1 MTGARPACFPDP
13 PQGLPKKIEFDL
25 LLADLALKFGNT
37 LQRAG
42 VGSRCIARPLPY
54 LRPNDAI
61 ALSRSTRRPKR
72 LRSARPKRFPPRIE
86 ILAQH
91 RQLF

>member
-1 MTGARPACFPDP
+1 
-13 PQGLPKKIEFDL
+13 LPKKIEFDL

-37 LQRAG
+37 LRRAG
-42 VGSRCIARPLPY
+42 VGSRYIARPLPHP
-54 LRPNDAI
+54 RRNIAI
-61 ALSRSTRRPKR
+61 ALARSTQRPQR
-72 LRSARPKRFPPRIE
+72 LRSARPEQLPPRIE